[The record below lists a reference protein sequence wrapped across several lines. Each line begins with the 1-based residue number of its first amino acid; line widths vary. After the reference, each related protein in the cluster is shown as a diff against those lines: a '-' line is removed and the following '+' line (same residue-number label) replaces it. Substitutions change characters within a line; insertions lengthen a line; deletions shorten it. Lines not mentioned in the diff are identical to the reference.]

1 MKPNQDP
8 DSDERLRSVLR
19 EWVVDAPLPPRF
31 QEQVWKRIARAEA
44 PSQSLFWT
52 GLARLVEVVLPRPK
66 VAFSYVAA
74 LLVLGVTAGSVTA
87 QIKSSHLDA
96 TLRAR
101 YVQAVDPY
109 RADPPQP

>member
-1 MKPNQDP
+1 MKPNQNP
-8 DSDERLRSVLR
+8 DGDERLRKVLR
-19 EWVVDAPLPPRF
+19 EWVVDAPLPPHF
-31 QEQVWKRIARAEA
+31 QDQVWKRIARAEA
-44 PSQSLFWT
+44 PSESLLWT
-52 GLARLVEVVLPRPK
+52 RLARLVEVVLPRRK

-87 QIKSSHLDA
+87 QIKNSQLDA

-109 RADPPQP
+109 RADSPQP

>member
-1 MKPNQDP
+1 MTPNQNP
-8 DSDERLRSVLR
+8 DSDERLRKVLR

-44 PSQSLFWT
+44 PSESLFWT

-66 VAFSYVAA
+66 IAFSYVAA

-87 QIKSSHLDA
+87 QIKSSQLDA

-109 RADPPQP
+109 RADSLQP

>member
-1 MKPNQDP
+1 MNPNPNP

-44 PSQSLFWT
+44 PTESSFWT
-52 GLARLVEVVLPRPK
+52 ALARLVEVVLPRPK
-66 VAFSYVAA
+66 IAFSYVAA

-109 RADPPQP
+109 LPDSPQP

>member
-1 MKPNQDP
+1 MNPNPNP

-19 EWVVDAPLPPRF
+19 EWVVDAPLPPSF

-44 PSQSLFWT
+44 PTESSFWT
-52 GLARLVEVVLPRPK
+52 ALARLVEVVLPRPK
-66 VAFSYVAA
+66 IAFSYVAA

-109 RADPPQP
+109 LPDSPQP